1 MRKRTGKT
9 FLFCGMGAVI
19 VSLMFLFDGGG
30 VFSHS
35 GRTDSSG
42 GHYNRKTG
50 GYHYHGTPKSSTSTY
65 SSSTASSSGTQSSAI
80 QSSGVPSSEIAE
92 LTNEIRSLRASVET
106 LNRSV
111 QTLIT
116 RMGAPAG
123 KTFDN
128 TMVYITRTGAKYHR
142 DGCRYLKSSKIP
154 ISLTDAKKQYSPCS
168 VCNP

>member
-65 SSSTASSSGTQSSAI
+65 SSTASSSGTQSSAI

-92 LTNEIRSLRASVET
+92 LTSEIRSLRASVET
-106 LNRSV
+106 LNNSV
-111 QTLIT
+111 QTLII
-116 RMGAPAG
+116 RMGVSAD

-128 TMVYITRTGAKYHR
+128 TMVYVTRTGAKYHR

-154 ISLTDAKKQYSPCS
+154 ISLTDAKKQYSSCS
-168 VCNP
+168 VCKP

>member
-50 GYHYHGTPKSSTSTY
+50 GYHYHGTPSPLRRLILLAQPQVVGRKVV
-65 SSSTASSSGTQSSAI
+65 QSRVA
-80 QSSGVPSSEIAE
+80 
-92 LTNEIRSLRASVET
+92 
-106 LNRSV
+106 
-111 QTLIT
+111 
-116 RMGAPAG
+116 
-123 KTFDN
+123 
-128 TMVYITRTGAKYHR
+128 
-142 DGCRYLKSSKIP
+142 GCRAVKS
-154 ISLTDAKKQYSPCS
+154 Q
-168 VCNP
+168 N